1 MSAREVT
8 SQIGTQR
15 NHPASQLPSQLS
27 GQCLFDQ
34 ELVSTPKEGN
44 REDRSGQGAG
54 VQPGGEAAP
63 DLVK

>member
-1 MSAREVT
+1 MSGREVT
-8 SQIGTQR
+8 GQIGTQSG
-15 NHPASQLPSQLS
+15 HPASQFPSQLS
-27 GQCLFDQ
+27 EEFLFGQ